1 MDLFRWKNFGME
13 VPLLLVGMILVITLV
28 VSMVMFMVVIMGG
41 LP

>member
-1 MDLFRWKNFGME
+1 ME